1 MFNEDNIEVINSKAE
16 TKYLHQNFDYISE
29 THDNFF
35 IKLKTISMLTF
46 PKNQI
51 ENSNELRDYF
61 QKLCAQI
68 KIEYID
74 DKNWTWK

>member
-1 MFNEDNIEVINSKAE
+1 
-16 TKYLHQNFDYISE
+16 
-29 THDNFF
+29 
-35 IKLKTISMLTF
+35 MLTF